1 MILLRT
7 TDANL
12 DGALVENALLFVALK
27 IERAHAPRPV
37 RPSLK
42 LSASLLAQVP

>member
-27 IERAHAPRPV
+27 IGRALAEITCEERV
-37 RPSLK
+37 LK
-42 LSASLLAQVP
+42 NS

>member
-1 MILLRT
+1 MIPLRT

-27 IERAHAPRPV
+27 IGRALAPWLRSLV
-37 RPSLK
+37 RKEYKKDS
-42 LSASLLAQVP
+42 